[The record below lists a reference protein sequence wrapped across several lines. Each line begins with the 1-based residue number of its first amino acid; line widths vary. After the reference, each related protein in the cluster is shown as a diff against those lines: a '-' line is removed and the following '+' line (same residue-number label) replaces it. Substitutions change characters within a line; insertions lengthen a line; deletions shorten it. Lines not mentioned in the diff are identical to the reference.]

1 MFAIPLAAYGFGI
14 ATTDDPGLFAIVW
27 MIVIGLIGAILMLA
41 GFDSINTMRLHRKS
55 NQRLKSEFREA
66 LRIDKPVD
74 EIRDE

>member
-1 MFAIPLAAYGFGI
+1 
-14 ATTDDPGLFAIVW
+14 
-27 MIVIGLIGAILMLA
+27 LA